1 MCYNVNEDRKEVI
14 YMVFSTKIKGKVIDV
29 KTSSK
34 GTKYIKVYNGSNLVN
49 VFVDNDSRYSVG
61 DEVEIS
67 CMIFT
72 KDTYIREHV
81 E

>member
-1 MCYNVNEDRKEVI
+1 
-14 YMVFSTKIKGKVIDV
+14 MVFSSKIKGKVIDD

-34 GTKYIKVYNGSNLVN
+34 GTRYLKLYNGSTLVN
-49 VFVDNDSRYSVG
+49 VFVDKDSPYNVG

-67 CMIFT
+67 CLIFT
-72 KDTYIREHV
+72 KDTYIKEHV

>member
-1 MCYNVNEDRKEVI
+1 
-14 YMVFSTKIKGKVIDV
+14 MVFSTKIKGKVIDV

-49 VFVDNDSRYSVG
+49 VFVNNDSLYSVG
-61 DEVEIS
+61 DDVEIS

-72 KDTYIREHV
+72 KDTFIREYV